1 MMKIKKS
8 TFLSLSLSITS
19 LFLTTPVAAAETVR
33 SLGVKTASWYGKPF
47 HGRIAAD
54 GSRFNMYQSTAA
66 HRTLPFGTKLKV
78 TCVKTGKSTVVT
90 VTDRGPFHGNR
101 ALDLSYGAAKALGM
115 LDRGITKVK
124 IEIYKVNKS
133 RFELIESRSQNLFAC
148 WLAGPFI
155 KFNCPMI
162 LKR

>member
-33 SLGVKTASWYGKPF
+33 SLGVKTASWYGPGF
-47 HGRIAAD
+47 HGRTTAN
-54 GSRFNMYQSTAA
+54 GERFNQYAMTAA
-66 HRTLPFGTKLKV
+66 HKTLPFGTKLKV
-78 TCVKTGKSTVVT
+78 TCSQTGKTAIVKVN
-90 VTDRGPFHGNR
+90 DRGPYVGNR

-124 IEIYKVNKS
+124 IEIL
-133 RFELIESRSQNLFAC
+133 E
-148 WLAGPFI
+148 
-155 KFNCPMI
+155 
-162 LKR
+162 